1 MMMSQWHDFLIM
13 VGGAA
18 AALTGLVFVAM
29 SLNLEVIARDATHRH
44 RAIGTLT
51 GFTAAFMICALA
63 LMGDQNEQAA
73 GVEWLVISGVA
84 AGIYIHGYVQAI
96 KIGKSSIGLSNN
108 RLAVGTSLYIIEIIG
123 AVMLAL
129 GHISGLY
136 IASVALIALIVF
148 TITGAWLL
156 VIGVYEAR
164 TRQK

>member
-1 MMMSQWHDFLIM
+1 MMMSQLHDFLIM

-63 LMGDQNEQAA
+63 LMGDQNEQEA

-84 AGIYIHGYVQAI
+84 AGI
-96 KIGKSSIGLSNN
+96 
-108 RLAVGTSLYIIEIIG
+108 
-123 AVMLAL
+123 
-129 GHISGLY
+129 
-136 IASVALIALIVF
+136 
-148 TITGAWLL
+148 
-156 VIGVYEAR
+156 
-164 TRQK
+164 